1 MGYLYLCTYAGG
13 GGGRKRRRVVVM
25 HSNCLYDDDA
35 VAKQRAHS
43 DHEHQQPAWL
53 VAPRVKVET
62 TAASSGRERGRG
74 RDSRRAFLSTTTT
87 TMFDYEIPLDPY
99 WEFPRDR

>member
-74 RDSRRAFLSTTTT
+74 RDSRRAFLSTTT
-87 TMFDYEIPLDPY
+87 MFDYEIPLDPH